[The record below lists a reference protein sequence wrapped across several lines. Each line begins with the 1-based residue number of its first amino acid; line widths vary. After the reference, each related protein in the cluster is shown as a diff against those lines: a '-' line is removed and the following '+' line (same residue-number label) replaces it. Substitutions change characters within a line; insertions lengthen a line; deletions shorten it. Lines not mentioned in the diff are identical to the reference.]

1 MTSDDFWDLFKE
13 TGDPSAYLLYR
24 STMKSGGNGGM
35 ENVGKTHTDDLT
47 SDHDVRL

>member
-24 STMKSGGNGGM
+24 STMKSRRNDEM
-35 ENVGKTHTDDLT
+35 KNVRETCTDDLT
-47 SDHDVRL
+47 SDCDVRL